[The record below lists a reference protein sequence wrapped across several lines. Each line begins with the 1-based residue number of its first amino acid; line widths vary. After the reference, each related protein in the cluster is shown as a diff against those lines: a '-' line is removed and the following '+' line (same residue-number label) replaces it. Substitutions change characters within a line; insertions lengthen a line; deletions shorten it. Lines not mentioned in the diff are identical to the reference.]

1 MKPWRLLT
9 KAAGI
14 VGISFLLCVLATAAP
29 AVTQESDSAT
39 CLECHD
45 GMTTTFKMEPHAGLD
60 NCAACHTGAEKHM
73 EEGGGVDNIL
83 AFRDSDG
90 LKDKA
95 GACLGCHTRDAGR
108 YMASPHGKAS
118 MDCTT
123 CHSVH
128 STKPSLLKTSANKNC
143 SVCHA
148 DVTARFN
155 LNEKHRLQEGIL
167 SCVSCHNPHEP
178 SLRERLGGFKQ
189 EACLKCHTDKGG
201 PYLHEHEASRIEGCA
216 TCHEVH
222 GSVNRH
228 MLTYQSTADL
238 CFSCHAGAPSWH
250 SRFTSLGSNCTV
262 CHSTIHGSNLSPIFL
277 K

>member
-1 MKPWRLLT
+1 MFGRRFPLHRQAKPWRLLT

-14 VGISFLLCVLATAAP
+14 VGISFLFCVLATAAP
-29 AVTQESDSAT
+29 AVTQESDSAA

-45 GMTTTFKMEPHAGLD
+45 GMTATFKMEPHAALD

-128 STKPSLLKTSANKNC
+128 ATKPALLKTSANKNC
-143 SVCHA
+143 RACHE
-148 DVTARFN
+148 DVSALFK
-155 LNEKHRLQEGIL
+155 LNERHRLQEGIL
-167 SCVSCHNPHEP
+167 WSAPAATIPTSPPSVPGRRQAGVLPQVPHGQGRPLPPRAPGRPDRRLQPATKCTAHPTATCSSSNPFPTSASAATPQP
-178 SLRERLGGFKQ
+178 SLS
-189 EACLKCHTDKGG
+189 TN
-201 PYLHEHEASRIEGCA
+201 AS
-216 TCHEVH
+216 T
-222 GSVNRH
+222 
-228 MLTYQSTADL
+228 
-238 CFSCHAGAPSWH
+238 P
-250 SRFTSLGSNCTV
+250 
-262 CHSTIHGSNLSPIFL
+262 
-277 K
+277 